1 MTIKRI
7 GLFDDLYLDFINN
20 KKKKK
25 KKKKIY
31 NILWFTVKKTLLII
45 IMNFIRR
52 KGKWRYDNM

>member
-7 GLFDDLYLDFINN
+7 GLFDDLYLDFI
-20 KKKKK
+20 KSKK